1 MKQAFL
7 HFIYKLMDD
16 IAFAKPHR
24 RLFKSRY
31 KSGQIDLSDL
41 SPRLRRLYGNQEEI
55 KQYMLNYI
63 ERFGPVSGGRINDTI
78 IESRPTHSSSDYEE
92 ACESDDLK
100 EYFLNLRLQL
110 MKDGFLKLDPHTKE
124 WSTAAQS
131 RVHNQS
137 NNYRYTQKRM
147 ARGR

>member
-1 MKQAFL
+1 MKQAFRN
-7 HFIYKLMDD
+7 FIYKLMDD
-16 IAFAKPHR
+16 IAFAKPQR
-24 RLFKSRY
+24 KLFKPRY

-41 SPRLRRLYGNQEEI
+41 SPRLRRLYGDQEEI
-55 KQYMLNYI
+55 KLYMLNYI
-63 ERFGPVSGGRINDTI
+63 ERFGPVTGARINDTI

-100 EYFLNLRLQL
+100 EYFRDLRFQL
-110 MKDGFLKLDPHTKE
+110 MKDGLLKRDPQTKE
-124 WSTAAQS
+124 WSTVAQS

-137 NNYRYTQKRM
+137 NSYRYTHRRM